1 VSEGA
6 WLEVA
11 VGLVGALLVVGFA
24 LTFGHAAALSM
35 CGRLL
40 APRVAGGQRAIAAAA
55 DSGQLPPEGARALDR
70 LPFDL
75 RLRLFADVAP
85 SLAGTPREAITRAAR
100 ETGLIARAERRCA
113 SRSWRRRLRA
123 ARLLTVLGGGED
135 AVPPLLADDRV
146 EVRTQAAEWA
156 AEHPT
161 DGTVG
166 ALVAMLGEPQML
178 ARFTVQDAL
187 TRLRHAASPALALAI
202 RTAQGDAALGA
213 LRVAVSIPEP
223 ALATAALE
231 RCADPDPRVRACA
244 ARVLG
249 SIGGESAVASLEAML
264 DDDDA
269 RARAAAAASLGQLRH
284 WPVA

>member
-1 VSEGA
+1 
-6 WLEVA
+6 
-11 VGLVGALLVVGFA
+11 
-24 LTFGHAAALSM
+24 
-35 CGRLL
+35 
-40 APRVAGGQRAIAAAA
+40 
-55 DSGQLPPEGARALDR
+55 
-70 LPFDL
+70 
-75 RLRLFADVAP
+75 
-85 SLAGTPREAITRAAR
+85 
-100 ETGLIARAERRCA
+100 
-113 SRSWRRRLRA
+113 
-123 ARLLTVLGGGED
+123 
-135 AVPPLLADDRV
+135 
-146 EVRTQAAEWA
+146 
-156 AEHPT
+156 
-161 DGTVG
+161 VG

-178 ARFTVQDAL
+178 ARITVQDAL

-269 RARAAAAASLGQLRH
+269 RARAAAASLGQLRH
-284 WPVA
+284 WPVAVSLQRCLRDPSWDVRRAAALALRGLGPVGEVLLRRALRDEDRFARDIATLALDLPEAAVSA